1 MSNNLYKA
9 YISGGES
16 TGKYSSSLRKIED
29 TYSNIDLTGQKFA
42 IQRAETANVLD
53 SLSAG
58 IELAGTIV
66 GGYQDK
72 KRFETE
78 SMPSAQ
84 KMIAEKAYDPTKYDD
99 MSYADFQKSDKFK
112 DYFQS
117 FAPKK
122 VEMSLFESVLAD
134 EPMYTIGDES
144 FKKSDISFMGQL
156 DKSKKLANLTG
167 SSIEDVINVKE
178 NMYSETQSNIVDNAN
193 TDITLNKIQNKV
205 NKNDNLLNKASQYL
219 SRNLS
224 YEDFI
229 YGEKENEDE

>member
-1 MSNNLYKA
+1 MATNLYKA
-9 YISGGES
+9 YISGGEAS
-16 TGKYSSSLRKIED
+16 GKYSSSLRDIET

-58 IELAGTIV
+58 IELAGTIA

-78 SMPSAQ
+78 SMPAAQ

-99 MSYADFQKSDKFK
+99 MSYADFQKTDKFK

-122 VEMSLFESVLAD
+122 VKMSLFESLLAD

-156 DKSKKLANLTG
+156 DKSERLAN
-167 SSIEDVINVKE
+167 INVKQ
-178 NMYSETQSNIVDNAN
+178 NMYSETQNNIIDNAN
-193 TDITLNKIQNKV
+193 TDIALAKIQNKV
-205 NKNDNLLNKASQYL
+205 DKTNKVDSDDNVLKRGNQFL
-219 SRNLS
+219 SGEIS
-224 YEDFI
+224 FDDFI
-229 YGEKENEDE
+229 FGPKDENE

>member
-1 MSNNLYKA
+1 
-9 YISGGES
+9 
-16 TGKYSSSLRKIED
+16 
-29 TYSNIDLTGQKFA
+29 
-42 IQRAETANVLD
+42 
-53 SLSAG
+53 
-58 IELAGTIV
+58 
-66 GGYQDK
+66 
-72 KRFETE
+72 
-78 SMPSAQ
+78 MPSAQ

-122 VEMSLFESVLAD
+122 VEMSLFESLLAD

-219 SRNLS
+219 SGNLS

>member
-1 MSNNLYKA
+1 MANNLYKA

-29 TYSNIDLTGQKFA
+29 TYSNIDLTGRKFA
-42 IQRAETANVLD
+42 IQREQTGNILDTLTAGV
-53 SLSAG
+53 
-58 IELAGTIV
+58 ELAGTIA

-72 KRFETE
+72 KKFESE

-84 KMIAEKAYDPTKYDD
+84 RMIAEKSYDSSKYDD
-99 MSYADFQKSDKFK
+99 MSYGDFQKTDKFK
-112 DYFQS
+112 NYFQS

-122 VEMSLFESVLAD
+122 VEMSLFESLLAD

-167 SSIEDVINVKE
+167 SSIENVINVKE
-178 NMYSETQSNIVDNAN
+178 NMYSETQSNIIDNAN
-193 TDITLNKIQNKV
+193 TNITLNKIQNKV
-205 NKNDNLLNKASQYL
+205 GKENNSIMDFIFGDI
-219 SRNLS
+219 S
-224 YEDFI
+224 YEQFM
-229 YGEKENEDE
+229 EEDEDE